1 MPKSTIIILEESKH
15 ATHYSEQGSL
25 NRLVHRDE
33 FNKVIERIKAI
44 IPNTNDEA
52 KQLHKHDTIT
62 VLGSRGSGK
71 TSFLL
76 SIEHEVKNAPKNKD
90 SVLSDIQVLDILD
103 PTLIEEKG
111 HVFLNVISRI
121 MDLIDKQLKGDECKP
136 YSDSAAIGRKEWRAS
151 LNKLAAGLPSI
162 DGVGGGVTDGWQDP
176 EYVMDN
182 GLRSIDASLNLAQN
196 FNTFLTRSLKILGKK
211 AFLVL
216 FDDIDVDASKGWR
229 VLETIRK
236 YFTGSQLITIV
247 SGDMQLYSTVVRQSK
262 WENFGEEILRYEGQA
277 LKRMAKFDDMVT
289 TLESQYLQKI
299 LQPRNRVHLPT
310 LGEIRANSDYEDKIY
325 VYQSAPDVEIDKIK
339 EAEKKHG
346 KGKTEDVEIIQ
357 NEIIPV
363 FKKIL
368 AFFGVNNDY
377 QADAYINF
385 LLGSPLRTQVQFLS
399 LFQLSTGELIEKEGI
414 ASIVDIF
421 ISDLYARE
429 INSDAAVKTPR
440 NLNRII
446 LQFLL
451 KEKKIE
457 ELYQLQ
463 PITTERTLNGSLLTL
478 NFLLS
483 NNIAKDPFLIFD
495 YFIKV
500 GYIRNLVPQLGYD
513 DQPGNT
519 TPSIE
524 GLTNNTVIL
533 NDNVLRD
540 VAGRIIAYVRGAI
553 DKSDNKK
560 DSDNKKSINKENNSE
575 LISRAGTIPLYGE
588 ASKAKKDKRS
598 TSDRIDRVL
607 KDGGATYTERSLA
620 LMPLSSNQYV
630 YKQSSLLTYS
640 VYLLLGAVG
649 ELIRKNKLE
658 NINNSFSELSQ
669 LRGYMMPD
677 FKQGNNDMVDNDED
691 HPQDIEEEN
700 GELII
705 ANELEHWISSYPGNT
720 RISPHLLGKI
730 ATRFFFAQTN
740 LEGKVG
746 SKMLGEVFQA
756 HLIAFMNA
764 VLIEDCRENT
774 NFISKLNLSNTNYN
788 DNIFSNNLDKVIDY
802 IDIING
808 KPGKK
813 KAKVEIMKPEIKDL
827 SLSKWL
833 LGCPL
838 FLVYLEKETRLKNKL
853 STYCNN
859 KDYKL
864 GIAIDIDLRKFLDK
878 IPIKGAEMQEPDRVR
893 ISLHA
898 KNFEEIKSI
907 LKKNSYNFRK
917 LKSLDNDSITEDL
930 NRYNIDVI
938 KQNINRFKE
947 FINSSR

>member
-1 MPKSTIIILEESKH
+1 MPTSTIIILEESKH
-15 ATHYSEQGSL
+15 ATHYSEEHASS

-33 FNKVIERIKAI
+33 FNKVIERIKTI
-44 IPNTNDEA
+44 IPKSSDEA

-76 SIEHEVKNAPKNKD
+76 SIEHEIKKDSKNKD
-90 SVLSDIQVLDILD
+90 SVLSNIQVLDILD

-121 MDLIDKQLKGDECKP
+121 MDLIDKKLNGDECKP
-136 YSDSAAIGRKEWRAS
+136 YSDSATIGRKEWRAS

-196 FNTFLTRSLKILGKK
+196 FNSFLSISLKILQKK

-247 SGDMQLYSTVVRQSK
+247 SGDMQLYSSVVRQSK
-262 WENFGEEILRYEGQA
+262 WKNFGEEILRYEGQA

-299 LQPRNRVHLPT
+299 LQPRNRIHLPT
-310 LGEIRANSDYEDKIY
+310 LGEIKANSGYEDKIH
-325 VYQSAPDVEIDKIK
+325 VYQSAPDVEIDKIR
-339 EAEKKHG
+339 EAEKRHG
-346 KGKTEDVEIIQ
+346 KGKTDDVEIIQ

-368 AFFGVNNDY
+368 AFFGVNNEY
-377 QADAYINF
+377 QADAYITF

-421 ISDLYARE
+421 ISDLYAGE
-429 INSDAAVKTPR
+429 INSDAAVKSPR

-483 NNIAKDPFLIFD
+483 YNIAKDPFLVFD

-513 DQPGNT
+513 DQPSNT

-553 DKSDNKK
+553 DKGDNKK
-560 DSDNKKSINKENNSE
+560 DNNSE
-575 LISRAGTIPLYGE
+575 LVSRAGTIPLYGV
-588 ASKAKKDKRS
+588 ASKAKKGS
-598 TSDRIDRVL
+598 TSDRIDSVL
-607 KDGGATYTERSLA
+607 KDGGATYTERALA
-620 LMPLSSNQYV
+620 YMPLSSNQYV

-640 VYLLLGAVG
+640 VYLLLGAIG
-649 ELIRKNKLE
+649 ELIRKNELE

-677 FKQGNNDMVDNDED
+677 FKQGNNDTVDNDED
-691 HPQDIEEEN
+691 HPQDFKDKN
-700 GELII
+700 GELTI
-705 ANELEHWISSYPGNT
+705 ANELKQWIGDYPENT
-720 RISPHLLGKI
+720 SVSPHLLGKI

-740 LEGKVG
+740 LESKVG
-746 SKMLGEVFQA
+746 SKMLGEVFHA

-774 NFISKLNLSNTNYN
+774 NFISELNLSNTNYN
-788 DNIFSNNLDKVIDY
+788 DKIFNDNIANVIEN
-802 IDIING
+802 INVINTKT
-808 KPGKK
+808 KP
-813 KAKVEIMKPEIKDL
+813 KAKKSNSERIPEMKDL
-827 SLSKWL
+827 SFSKWML
-833 LGCPL
+833 ACPL
-838 FLVYLEKETRLKNKL
+838 LLVYLKNEASLKNNL
-853 STYCNN
+853 SKYCDTD
-859 KDYKL
+859 KYKVEAAL
-864 GIAIDIDLRKFLDK
+864 KIDLRRFLDR
-878 IPIKGAEMQEPDRVR
+878 IPIKSGEKRSDSEK
-893 ISLHA
+893 IELFK
-898 KNFEEIKSI
+898 KNYNQIKSI
-907 LKKNSYNFRK
+907 LVNKKYNLESIKLSDYSNIVSTWSNYGIGRISRPNLRRFIDS
-917 LKSLDNDSITEDL
+917 LKS
-930 NRYNIDVI
+930 
-938 KQNINRFKE
+938 
-947 FINSSR
+947 